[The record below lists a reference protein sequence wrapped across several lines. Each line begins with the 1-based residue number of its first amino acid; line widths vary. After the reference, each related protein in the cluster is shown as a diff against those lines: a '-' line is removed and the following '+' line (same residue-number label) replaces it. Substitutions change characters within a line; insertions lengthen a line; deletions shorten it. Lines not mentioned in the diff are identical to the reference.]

1 MFSLGAIAV
10 TAVPTTS
17 VSLLSNTI
25 TLGSGQLAY
34 DDPRRGFARGS
45 YGSLTDDGT
54 NASTFLGTNTGKRL
68 RLSAF
73 AVAQN
78 SASNQILMWLDI
90 VGPSSSNQYSSDSP
104 VKEFDRV
111 TLGSG
116 FDLNYDDATSANISQ
131 INGYYTRHAIF
142 WDFGG
147 NAWNDISSSGLIG
160 YEFFS

>member
-10 TAVPTTS
+10 TAVTPS

-25 TLGSGQLAY
+25 TIEQGQMAY
-34 DDPRRGFARGS
+34 DSVRRGFAAGS
-45 YGSLTDDGT
+45 YGTLTDSGT
-54 NASTFLGTNTGKRL
+54 NDSTFLGTNTGKRL

-78 SASNQILMWLDI
+78 SATNQILMWLDI
-90 VGPSSSNQYSSDSP
+90 VNPSSSNQYSSGSP

-111 TLGSG
+111 TLGPG
-116 FDLNYDDATSANISQ
+116 FDLNYDDATSATISQ
-131 INGYYTRHAIF
+131 ISGYYMRHAIF